1 MYLHDL
7 NPVLVSLGFLQIRYY
22 SLVYIAGFLL
32 VLWLLLRK
40 REQLSLS
47 KDDCYDL
54 LVYLILGT
62 ILGARL
68 FEVVF
73 WEPVYYFHNP
83 LEIVALWHG
92 GMSYHG
98 GLVGVMV
105 AAWLFC
111 KKKKIE
117 FWKLADIIIVPT
129 ALMLAFGRIAN
140 FINGELVGRVADVGW
155 CVVFPGY
162 SGCRHPQQLYAAGYR
177 FLIFFGL
184 LFVSKIKKKP
194 GLVFFSYLLME
205 GIGRFIVDFFRE
217 DVLYF
222 GLSLGQWFSIAMI
235 LIGGYWLLKMKNQ

>member
-1 MYLHDL
+1 MYLHYL

-129 ALMLAFGRIAN
+129 ALMLAFVRIAN

-162 SGCRHPQQLYAAGYR
+162 SGCRHPQQLYAAAYR
-177 FLIFFGL
+177 F
-184 LFVSKIKKKP
+184 
-194 GLVFFSYLLME
+194 
-205 GIGRFIVDFFRE
+205 
-217 DVLYF
+217 
-222 GLSLGQWFSIAMI
+222 
-235 LIGGYWLLKMKNQ
+235 